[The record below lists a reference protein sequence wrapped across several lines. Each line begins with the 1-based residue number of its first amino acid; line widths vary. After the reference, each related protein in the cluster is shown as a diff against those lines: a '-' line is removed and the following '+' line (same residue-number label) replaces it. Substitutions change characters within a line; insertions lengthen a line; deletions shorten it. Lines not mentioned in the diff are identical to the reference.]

1 MSLVAVLVA
10 VLAAFAGSQAQSF
23 EFRLKGEPVQDGATL
38 EFDAIYDIL
47 NKITCTPQQF
57 TLVNLTDAPVTYS
70 ISLDVLDNSMEATTQ
85 MCSGDQ
91 NQCVNVVDRWSGYI
105 TLSPDTPTPIQY
117 DAYPQKEGT
126 MTTLLTVS
134 SAGETH
140 AVNLLF
146 RNNGTTAIS
155 SVSGDASAVD
165 VYDMAGRQV
174 LSACPAA
181 EVQSLARGV
190 YVVRPVGRAA
200 AASKVIVK

>member
-1 MSLVAVLVA
+1 MSLVA

-38 EFDAIYDIL
+38 EFEAIQGIL
-47 NKITCTPQQF
+47 PNEIICTPQQF
-57 TLVNLTDAPVTYS
+57 TLVNLTDSTVTYS
-70 ISLDVLDNSMEATTQ
+70 ISLDVLDNSMEATAL

-91 NQCVNVVDRWSGYI
+91 NQCVPFEGRWSGYI
-105 TLSPDTPTPIQY
+105 PLSPDTPTPIQY
-117 DAYPQKEGT
+117 DAYPQKDGT

-134 SAGETH
+134 AAGETH

>member
-1 MSLVAVLVA
+1 MSLVAM
-10 VLAAFAGSQAQSF
+10 LAAFAGSQAQSF

-38 EFDAIYDIL
+38 EFEAIRDIFK
-47 NKITCTPQQF
+47 NEICTPQQF
-57 TLVNLTDAPVTYS
+57 TLVNLTDASVTYS

-91 NQCVNVVDRWSGYI
+91 NQCVTVVGRWSGYI

>member
-1 MSLVAVLVA
+1 
-10 VLAAFAGSQAQSF
+10 
-23 EFRLKGEPVQDGATL
+23 
-38 EFDAIYDIL
+38 
-47 NKITCTPQQF
+47 
-57 TLVNLTDAPVTYS
+57 
-70 ISLDVLDNSMEATTQ
+70 MEATTQ

-91 NQCVNVVDRWSGYI
+91 NQCVTFVGRWSGYI
-105 TLSPDTPTPIQY
+105 TLSSDTPTPIQY

-134 SAGETH
+134 AAGETH

>member
-140 AVNLLF
+140 AVTLLF

-165 VYDMAGRQV
+165 VYDIAGRQV

>member
-1 MSLVAVLVA
+1 MSLVA

>member
-140 AVNLLF
+140 AVTLLF

>member
-1 MSLVAVLVA
+1 MSLVA

-38 EFDAIYDIL
+38 EFDAIYDIF
-47 NKITCTPQQF
+47 NKITCIPQQF

-70 ISLDVLDNSMEATTQ
+70 ISLDVLDNSMEATTK

-91 NQCVNVVDRWSGYI
+91 NQCVTFVGRWSGYI

-134 SAGETH
+134 SAGEKH